1 MYFNTYLESFSELEQ
16 IQKTLIREVI
26 LQHKSLSRMGKQ
38 NTNSLISLLDG
49 ALSCGLSPVLQW
61 DILSTEQTFQHCLT
75 LLNRLP
81 LAKFHAIRVQ
91 DLGAAEWIR
100 QEHPELPLHLIVET
114 GNHNI
119 TGLQRWTEYFGQQL
133 QRLVLSTELPKSV
146 LIEYSKILSV
156 PCEILAVGRILL
168 FYTPRK
174 LLSSQ
179 FFATKSTD
187 FLEKRLIPADQPQQ
201 QFPTVENEHGTFMFH
216 HRDLFLLDYLPELK
230 CTSLEVLRLDLQHLD
245 VSANWIIKLSELIDS
260 FDKEKCIAFKS
271 DWPTK
276 ITHGFFRANRTNLAI
291 ERIKNPHLKDH
302 GETLVGYVVESI
314 KGEQL
319 IILARKTFPFAKA
332 LLGITPEGRECDIAT
347 KDIKTTDGQPVT
359 EIISGNLYQVPHV
372 KYVTAQT
379 LVYSRYE

>member
-1 MYFNTYLESFSELEQ
+1 MHFNTYLESFSELEQ
-16 IQKTLIREVI
+16 IQQTSIREVI

-38 NTNSLISLLDG
+38 STKSLLSLLEA

-100 QEHPELPLHLIVET
+100 QEHPELPLQLIVET

-146 LIEYSKILSV
+146 LNEYSKILTV

-179 FFATKSTD
+179 DFSTDSPD
-187 FLEKRLIPADQPQQ
+187 FLEKKLVPGDQPQQ
-201 QFPTVENEHGTFMFH
+201 QFPTVENQHGTFMFH
-216 HRDLFLLDYLPELK
+216 HRDLFLLDYLPELQN
-230 CTSLEVLRLDLQHLD
+230 TSLEVLRLDLQHLD
-245 VSANWIIKLSELIDS
+245 LSANWLIKLSALLES
-260 FDKEKCIAFKS
+260 FDKEKCTAIKS
-271 DWPTK
+271 AWPTK
-276 ITHGFFRANRTNLAI
+276 ITHGFFRANRTDLAI

-302 GETLVGYVVESI
+302 GETLVGYVVEAV

-332 LLGITPEGRECDIAT
+332 LLGITPEGRECNIAIEDIQ
-347 KDIKTTDGQPVT
+347 TTDGQPVT
-359 EIISGNLYQVPHV
+359 EIVSGNLYQVPHV

>member
-1 MYFNTYLESFSELEQ
+1 MQFNTYLKSIPELEL
-16 IQKTLIREVI
+16 IQQTSIREVI
-26 LQHKSLSRMGKQ
+26 LEHKSLSRMGKQ
-38 NTNSLISLLDG
+38 STKSLISLLDA

-100 QEHPELPLHLIVET
+100 EKHPELPLQLIVET

-119 TGLQRWTEYFGQQL
+119 TGLQRWTEYFGPQL
-133 QRLVLSTELPKSV
+133 QRLVLSAELPKSV
-146 LIEYSKILSV
+146 LIEYSKILTV

-179 FFATKSTD
+179 DFSTNSAD
-187 FLEKRLIPADQPQQ
+187 FLEKKLVPGDQPQR
-201 QFPTVENEHGTFMFH
+201 QFPTVENQHGTFMFH
-216 HRDLFLLDYLPELK
+216 HRDLFLLDYLPELQN
-230 CTSLEVLRLDLQHLD
+230 TSLEVLRLDLRHLEL
-245 VSANWIIKLSELIDS
+245 SADRLIKLSELLHS
-260 FDKEKCIAFKS
+260 FEKEKCTALKS
-271 DWPTK
+271 TWPTK
-276 ITHGFFRANRTNLAI
+276 ITHGFFRANRTDLAI

-302 GETLVGYVVESI
+302 GETLVGNVIEAI
-314 KGEQL
+314 KGEHL
-319 IILARKTFPFAKA
+319 IILARKTFPFAKT

-347 KDIKTTDGQPVT
+347 ENIQTTDGQPVA
-359 EIISGNLYQVPHV
+359 EIVSGNLYQVPHV

-379 LVYSRYE
+379 LVYSKYE